1 METKTEKTSA
11 SKFVKRFFLQVSAV
25 LALLAIFV
33 LVIDPFF
40 HYHEPIAP
48 LKKVVTKP
56 EYQGIGT
63 VRNFVY
69 DSIIAGSSVAENYN
83 NKWFDEKFGC
93 TSIKAIKKSATTADL
108 MYYLEEA
115 YEQKELAY
123 VFYSMD
129 TSALLS
135 DASKNFVDDSMPLY
149 LYNDFLIDDVKYVWN
164 KDVIFEHAPYMVSV
178 SILEDYDEGTSYN
191 WAQYKTFSA
200 TDTLSRYNRLEQIT
214 PMKSITDYE
223 TNIQGNVALLEQI
236 VGEHPDT
243 EFIFLMPPYSM
254 LWWDNAYRDGT
265 LEASL
270 YAIETVAD
278 TLLAYENV
286 EIYCYQIEESIVMN
300 LDYYMDNV
308 HFSADINQWMV
319 EQLGQPTYQ
328 VTQENLQ
335 EIMLNLR
342 VMAQE
347 SVAQTDV
354 HKPLLERG
362 TSEQ

>member
-1 METKTEKTSA
+1 MEIKIEKDSA
-11 SKFVKRFFLQVSAV
+11 SKFVKRFFLQAS
-25 LALLAIFV
+25 ALLLLFTIFV
-33 LVIDPFF
+33 VVIDPFF
-40 HYHEPIAP
+40 HYHEPINP

-63 VRNFVY
+63 VRNFAY

-108 MYYLEEA
+108 MYYLDEA

-123 VFYSMD
+123 VFYSLD

-149 LYNDFLIDDVKYVWN
+149 LYNDSVIDDVKYVWN

-200 TDTLSRYNRLEQIT
+200 EDTLSRYQRIEQVVSMQDIAE
-214 PMKSITDYE
+214 YE
-223 TNIQGNVALLEQI
+223 TNIQGNVALLEQL
-236 VGEHPDT
+236 VSGHT
-243 EFIFLMPPYSM
+243 TTQFVFMLPPYSM

-265 LEASL
+265 LDASL
-270 YAIETVAD
+270 YAIETMAA
-278 TLLAYENV
+278 TLLTYENV
-286 EIYCYQIEESIVMN
+286 EIYCYQTEKDVVMN

-308 HFSADINQWMV
+308 HFSENINQWMV
-319 EQLGQPTYQ
+319 EQIGQNQFRMTKNNYEQ
-328 VTQENLQ
+328 IIE
-335 EIMLNLR
+335 
-342 VMAQE
+342 
-347 SVAQTDV
+347 
-354 HKPLLERG
+354 KLEGLAVNIGRQKNI
-362 TSEQ
+362 SYVN

>member
-1 METKTEKTSA
+1 MEIKIEKDSA
-11 SKFVKRFFLQVSAV
+11 SKFVKRFFLQAS
-25 LALLAIFV
+25 ALLLLFTIFV
-33 LVIDPFF
+33 VVIDPFF
-40 HYHEPIAP
+40 HYHEPINP

-63 VRNFVY
+63 VRNFAY

-115 YEQKELAY
+115 YKQKELAY
-123 VFYSMD
+123 VFYSLD

-149 LYNDFLIDDVKYVWN
+149 LYNDSVIDDVKYVWN

-200 TDTLSRYNRLEQIT
+200 EDTLSRYQRIEQVVSMQDIAE
-214 PMKSITDYE
+214 YE
-223 TNIQGNVALLEQI
+223 TNIQGNVTLLEKL
-236 VGEHPDT
+236 VKAHPNT
-243 EFIFLMPPYSM
+243 EFMFLMPPYSM
-254 LWWDNAYRDGT
+254 LWWDNAYRNGT

-270 YAIETVAD
+270 YAIETMAE
-278 TLLAYENV
+278 TLLTYENV
-286 EIYCYQIEESIVMN
+286 EIYCYQKEKDIVMN

-308 HFSADINQWMV
+308 HFSENINQWMV
-319 EQLGQPTYQ
+319 EQIGQPTYQ
-328 VTQENLQ
+328 LTQENLQ
-335 EIMLNLR
+335 EKIEDLR
-342 VMAQE
+342 LLAQE
-347 SVAQTDV
+347 SITQTEAQYI
-354 HKPLLERG
+354 R
-362 TSEQ
+362 